1 MPYIPPVDENEEMID
16 APDIY
21 WEISFAQLVKEYK
34 VQKTERQKYNI
45 LKNDSGKFTQNQINE
60 YINPYISLVERNEGD
75 ILFRINELTDM
86 HIDRINPTQDL
97 ITTDE
102 RINAVRQLY
111 ERATNK
117 DNPNR
122 DQVKIE
128 PALRGRIS
136 SKIMSYN
143 LYDNQKYK
151 LIEELLEAIEES
163 FGVKNELDLKLK
175 KMKTFMPEGKIQD
188 LEGNEIN
195 MVNDSSSS

>member
-1 MPYIPPVDENEEMID
+1 M
-16 APDIY
+16 
-21 WEISFAQLVKEYK
+21 
-34 VQKTERQKYNI
+34 
-45 LKNDSGKFTQNQINE
+45 
-60 YINPYISLVERNEGD
+60 
-75 ILFRINELTDM
+75 
-86 HIDRINPTQDL
+86 DRIDNGENL

-102 RINAVRQLY
+102 KINAVRQLY

-122 DQVKIE
+122 DLVKIE

-136 SKIMSYN
+136 SKVMSYN
-143 LYDNQKYK
+143 LYDNEKYK

-163 FGVKNELDLKLK
+163 FGVTNVLDLKLK

-195 MVNDSSSS
+195 MVNESGSSMSSLVKDRQYN